1 MLHCSYSLRSSPQD
15 AAYSCSEASRH
26 IAGFTI
32 RYRADAQKGI
42 TMKKEKASNYPASFY
57 DATGPISVTLRN
69 DMMFHR
75 AMHSSKKALKGLVCA
90 LKGLDPD
97 TVKDVELTNPIDYSA
112 FANKEIILD
121 VKVILNSSEILDIEL
136 QLYHSNVWER
146 RSLLYLCRSFDSI
159 GVGEKYSELK
169 PTTLIAIMDNPMFP
183 DYPEFYSHYMFLN
196 TKNHQPYSTLLSL
209 NVLYLNRTDL
219 ATEEDIKHDLVY
231 WAKLFQTTTW
241 EDLKAL
247 CTAHPDFE
255 EVAKAMYKS
264 NIQSQEKTL
273 FEAHQ
278 KFLMDKAAADE
289 EAAENERQM
298 AELKEQMAKLKEE
311 AIELKEQAA
320 GYKAQ
325 TIEYKEQIISVSTEN
340 ARLRKML
347 ADAGIA
353 AD

>member
-1 MLHCSYSLRSSPQD
+1 M
-15 AAYSCSEASRH
+15 
-26 IAGFTI
+26 
-32 RYRADAQKGI
+32 
-42 TMKKEKASNYPASFY
+42 
-57 DATGPISVTLRN
+57 
-69 DMMFHR
+69 
-75 AMHSSKKALKGLVCA
+75 
-90 LKGLDPD
+90 
-97 TVKDVELTNPIDYSA
+97 
-112 FANKEIILD
+112 
-121 VKVILNSSEILDIEL
+121 
-136 QLYHSNVWER
+136 WER

-219 ATEEDIKHDLVY
+219 ATEKDIKHDLVY
-231 WAKLFQTTTW
+231 WAKLFHTTTW
-241 EDLKAL
+241 EDLKDL
-247 CTAHPDFE
+247 CTAHHDFE
-255 EVAKAMYKS
+255 EV
-264 NIQSQEKTL
+264 EKTL